1 MKETGVMIFSMVKEL
16 NIGMI
21 TQNTK
26 VNTKK
31 AKSMPRNGK
40 DV

>member
-31 AKSMPRNGK
+31 AKSME
-40 DV
+40 

>member
-1 MKETGVMIFSMVKEL
+1 MEPLMKETGAMIFSTVKVL

-31 AKSMPRNGK
+31 AKSTE
-40 DV
+40 